1 MGKYYYI
8 KIIMH
13 IALNLSYETKLRLWL
28 VATKNGSSCKEAG
41 HWNNNILLAKLS
53 TKNSNMNSCFVGRKS
68 AISDSNVS

>member
-1 MGKYYYI
+1 MNPAEVKRRCFTWLDMAYNFCQLMSKYYYI

-41 HWNNNILLAKLS
+41 H
-53 TKNSNMNSCFVGRKS
+53 
-68 AISDSNVS
+68 